1 MKTKNFAAVVLLAL
15 TLQGCAAAALTVVGT
30 GLGVGAGAGVEHTM
44 NGIVYKTFEAS
55 LNELRFATL
64 KMFDHLGM
72 PVTADQKTDE
82 GWTLTATASDRTI
95 DVTLERVTDK
105 MTRMRDRF
113 GGTVVP
119 RRDGRAEE
127 RRLTVPDGRKA
138 PYADRSRA
146 EHGGDDGAVESR
158 QHPRRLHRDRGL
170 GSVRAPAGGRRRR
183 GAGAHRRR
191 RPGPASASTLNLGPT
206 SVS

>member
-1 MKTKNFAAVVLLAL
+1 VKTENFAAVAVLAL

-72 PVTADQKTDE
+72 PVTADQKTEE

-105 MTRMRDRF
+105 MTRMR
-113 GGTVVP
+113 VV
-119 RRDGRAEE
+119 AN
-127 RRLTVPDGRKA
+127 K
-138 PYADRSRA
+138 
-146 EHGGDDGAVESR
+146 GDIFFKD
-158 QHPRRLHRDRGL
+158 
-170 GSVRAPAGGRRRR
+170 
-183 GAGAHRRR
+183 
-191 RPGPASASTLNLGPT
+191 ASTATEIINQTAQIVDSDARKPT
-206 SVS
+206 KTKVGSEQKRS

>member
-1 MKTKNFAAVVLLAL
+1 MKTKNFAAVALLAL

-105 MTRMRDRF
+105 MTRMR
-113 GGTVVP
+113 VV
-119 RRDGRAEE
+119 AN
-127 RRLTVPDGRKA
+127 K
-138 PYADRSRA
+138 
-146 EHGGDDGAVESR
+146 GDIFFKD
-158 QHPRRLHRDRGL
+158 
-170 GSVRAPAGGRRRR
+170 
-183 GAGAHRRR
+183 
-191 RPGPASASTLNLGPT
+191 ASTATEIINQTAQIVDNDARKPT
-206 SVS
+206 KTKVGSDQKRS